1 MPTSVQLK
9 TVDIKDLTSG
19 TLDGTGSFDV
29 MMRVIALHL
38 DQQFKAQR
46 ITGNEYADTYLKAM
60 QLAVQAGVQFTLEN
74 TKTATELALIEAQ
87 TRAVEED
94 ILLKQL
100 QRVQLQAQIDM
111 IPDQKALL
119 HAQVDGEEAQV
130 RLVDQKIITEKSQ
143 TDPSLVVAGSLVD
156 SQTKVYQKQAA
167 GFDRD
172 AEQKAAE
179 LYLKPFLTA
188 VGTEAVVWDT
198 VAPASG
204 LSGDNTKKLLAS
216 LMTKAGITNMNF
228 S

>member
-94 ILLKQL
+94 IIFKQL
-100 QRVQLQAQIDM
+100 QRVQLQGQIEM
-111 IPDQKALL
+111 LQDQKALL
-119 HAQVDGEEAQV
+119 HAQVEGEEAQI
-130 RLVDQKIITEKSQ
+130 RLIDQKILTEKSQ
-143 TDPSLVVAGSLVD
+143 TDPQYVVAGSLVD

-167 GFDRD
+167 GLDRD

-179 LYLKPFLTA
+179 IYLKPVLTA
-188 VGTEAVVWDT
+188 IGVESNMVSNLAAHGVVD
-198 VAPASG
+198 G
-204 LSGDNTKKLLAS
+204 NTKGILGTLLRN
-216 LMTKAGITNMNF
+216 AGITNIVM
-228 S
+228 

>member
-94 ILLKQL
+94 IILKQL
-100 QRVQLQAQIDM
+100 QRVQLQGQIEM
-111 IPDQKALL
+111 LQDQKALL
-119 HAQVDGEEAQV
+119 HAQVTGEEAQV
-130 RLVDQKIITEKSQ
+130 RLIDQKILTEKSQ
-143 TDPSLVVAGSLVD
+143 TDPQYVVAGSLVD

-167 GFDRD
+167 GLDRD

-179 LYLKPFLTA
+179 IYLKPVLTA
-188 VGTEAVVWDT
+188 IGVESNMVSSLAAHG
-198 VAPASG
+198 VA
-204 LSGDNTKKLLAS
+204 DVNTKGILGTLLRN
-216 LMTKAGITNMNF
+216 AGITNIVM
-228 S
+228 

>member
-38 DQQFKAQR
+38 DQQFRAQR

-94 ILLKQL
+94 IILKQL
-100 QRVQLQAQIDM
+100 QRVQLQGQIEM
-111 IPDQKALL
+111 LQDQKALL
-119 HAQVDGEEAQV
+119 HAQVEGEEAQV
-130 RLVDQKIITEKSQ
+130 RLIDQKILTEKSQ
-143 TDPSLVVAGSLVD
+143 TDPQYVVAGSLVD

-167 GFDRD
+167 GLDRD

-179 LYLKPFLTA
+179 IYLKPVLTA
-188 VGTEAVVWDT
+188 IGVESNMVSNLAAHGIVD
-198 VAPASG
+198 G
-204 LSGDNTKKLLAS
+204 NTKGILGTLLRN
-216 LMTKAGITNMNF
+216 AGITNIVM
-228 S
+228 

>member
-94 ILLKQL
+94 IILKQL
-100 QRVQLQAQIDM
+100 QRVQLQGQIEM
-111 IPDQKALL
+111 LQDQKALL
-119 HAQVDGEEAQV
+119 HAQVEGEEAQV
-130 RLVDQKIITEKSQ
+130 RLIDQKILTEKSQ
-143 TDPSLVVAGSLVD
+143 TDPQYVVAGSLVD

-167 GFDRD
+167 GLDRD

-179 LYLKPFLTA
+179 IYLKPVLTA
-188 VGTEAVVWDT
+188 IGVESNMVSNLAAHGVVD
-198 VAPASG
+198 G
-204 LSGDNTKKLLAS
+204 NTKGILGTLLRN
-216 LMTKAGITNMNF
+216 AGITNIVM
-228 S
+228 

>member
-94 ILLKQL
+94 IILKQL
-100 QRVQLQAQIDM
+100 QRVQLQGQIEM
-111 IPDQKALL
+111 LQDQKALL
-119 HAQVDGEEAQV
+119 HAQVEGEEAQV
-130 RLVDQKIITEKSQ
+130 RLIDQKILTEKSQ
-143 TDPSLVVAGSLVD
+143 TDPQYVVAGSLVD

-167 GFDRD
+167 GLDRD

-179 LYLKPFLTA
+179 IYLKPVLTA
-188 VGTEAVVWDT
+188 IGVESNMVSNLAAHGVVD
-198 VAPASG
+198 G
-204 LSGDNTKKLLAS
+204 NTKGVLGTLLRN
-216 LMTKAGITNMNF
+216 AGITNIVM
-228 S
+228 

>member
-100 QRVQLQAQIDM
+100 QRVQLQGQIEM
-111 IPDQKALL
+111 LQDQKALL
-119 HAQVDGEEAQV
+119 NAQVLGEQAQV
-130 RLVDQKIITEKSQ
+130 RLIDQKILTEKSQ
-143 TDPSLVVAGSLVD
+143 IDPSSVVAGSLVD
-156 SQTKVYQKQAA
+156 SQSKVYQKQAE

-179 LYLKPFLTA
+179 LFLKPLLTA
-188 VGTEAVVWDT
+188 VGAEAVSWGE
-198 VAPASG
+198 VAVPAG
-204 LSGDNTKKLLAS
+204 LTADNAKKLFAS
-216 LMTKAGITNMNF
+216 VMDKAGITNMNF